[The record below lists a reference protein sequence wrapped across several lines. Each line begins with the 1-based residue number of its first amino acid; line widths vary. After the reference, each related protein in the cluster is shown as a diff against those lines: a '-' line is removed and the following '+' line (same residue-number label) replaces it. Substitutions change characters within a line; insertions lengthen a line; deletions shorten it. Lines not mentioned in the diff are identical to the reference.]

1 MAKGA
6 GSHADHL
13 GHCVFEQT
21 LWGRGIASKALALFL
36 QEIARRYGLKTV
48 GALTFAG
55 NYPSIRVLEKNGFTR
70 MEEFVEDGVPSQYFQ
85 LEL

>member
-13 GHCVFEQT
+13 GYFVFEQT

-48 GALTFAG
+48 GALIFAG
-55 NYPSIRVLEKNGFTR
+55 NYPSIRVLEKNGFHLE
-70 MEEFVEDGVPSQYFQ
+70 EEFEEEGRLSRYYEKR
-85 LEL
+85 L